1 MSWFSNI
8 VPRTKK
14 AISNYGDAWNDVF
27 KSGDIGQLGSD
38 IGNSALDFWGVGENT
53 QARKYV
59 NSDFYQSSFGIATG
73 VGLGSAASKVLSK
86 SSSDNKPIDST
97 STSDNDINFDNIPNE
112 YLIAAAIFLL

>member
-8 VPRTKK
+8 VPRTKG
-14 AISNYGDAWNDVF
+14 AVQRYGDSWTNVF

-59 NSDFYQSSFGIATG
+59 NSEFYQTAFKVSAGI
-73 VGLGSAASKVLSK
+73 GLGQGIVKTADKI
-86 SSSDNKPIDST
+86 SSSNKPTNIEPASPDT
-97 STSDNDINFDNIPNE
+97 INLDNIPKE

>member
-8 VPRTKK
+8 VPRTKQ
-14 AISNYGDAWNDVF
+14 ALQNYGDAWTDVF

-59 NSDFYQSSFGIATG
+59 NSDFYQDSFKIATG
-73 VGLGSAASKVLSK
+73 VALGSVGSKVLSK
-86 SSSDNKPIDST
+86 SSTNNKPTDSNVT
-97 STSDNDINFDNIPNE
+97 SNNDINLDNIPKE

>member
-14 AISNYGDAWNDVF
+14 AISNYGDAWTDVF
-27 KSGDIGQLGSD
+27 KSGDLGQLGSD

-59 NSDFYQSSFGIATG
+59 NSDFYQSSFSIAAGIG
-73 VGLGSAASKVLSK
+73 IGQGASKGLSK
-86 SSSDNKPIDST
+86 LSANNKPIDTNT
-97 STSDNDINFDNIPNE
+97 SSDNDINFDNIPKE

>member
-8 VPRTKK
+8 VPRTKQAVTK
-14 AISNYGDAWNDVF
+14 YGDAWNDVF
-27 KSGDIGQLGSD
+27 KSGDIGQFGSD

-59 NSDFYQSSFGIATG
+59 NSDFYQSAFGIATG
-73 VGLGSAASKVLSK
+73 IGIGSAASKVIPK
-86 SSSDNKPIDST
+86 SSTNNKPNNNVDS
-97 STSDNDINFDNIPNE
+97 SNNDINLDNIPKE